1 MVLVLNP
8 NLGAGPLAEQRP
20 TDLRRR
26 RQKAMN
32 KICRCP
38 ELLQCGHLAV
48 NLVTG
53 LVGIVLCVA
62 GIRLLLIAT
71 ADDIPPIHVDGVE
84 LGSVQ
89 LNSYYLVA
97 YERESPDGRKQF
109 HLASTR
115 PLTPEREAA
124 LIRYLALE
132 GFLGSFWPE
141 MKERLQ
147 EETEWA
153 FRGY

>member
-1 MVLVLNP
+1 MQTP
-8 NLGAGPLAEQRP
+8 HKKWG
-20 TDLRRR
+20 
-26 RQKAMN
+26 
-32 KICRCP
+32 
-38 ELLQCGHLAV
+38 LLQSFGGFFALTSGVALVGIINWESAADLAV

>member
-1 MVLVLNP
+1 MQTP
-8 NLGAGPLAEQRP
+8 HKKWG
-20 TDLRRR
+20 
-26 RQKAMN
+26 
-32 KICRCP
+32 
-38 ELLQCGHLAV
+38 LLQSIGGFFALTSGVALVGIINWESAADLAV

-89 LNSYYLVA
+89 LNGYYLVA

-124 LIRYLALE
+124 IIRYLALE

>member
-1 MVLVLNP
+1 MQTP
-8 NLGAGPLAEQRP
+8 HKKWG
-20 TDLRRR
+20 
-26 RQKAMN
+26 
-32 KICRCP
+32 
-38 ELLQCGHLAV
+38 LLQIIGGFFALTSGFTIVGIINWESSADLAV

-53 LVGIVLCVA
+53 LVGIVLCIA

-71 ADDIPPIHVDGVE
+71 ADDMPPIHVDGVE

-89 LNSYYLVA
+89 INGYYLVA

-109 HLASTR
+109 RLASSR

-132 GFLGSFWPE
+132 GFLASFWPE
-141 MKERLQ
+141 MRERLQ

-153 FRGY
+153 FLGY

>member
-1 MVLVLNP
+1 MQTP
-8 NLGAGPLAEQRP
+8 HKKWG
-20 TDLRRR
+20 
-26 RQKAMN
+26 
-32 KICRCP
+32 
-38 ELLQCGHLAV
+38 LLQIIGGFFALTSGFTIVGIINWESSADLAV

-71 ADDIPPIHVDGVE
+71 ADDMPPIHVDGVE

-89 LNSYYLVA
+89 INGYYLVA
-97 YERESPDGRKQF
+97 YEHESPDGRKQF
-109 HLASTR
+109 RLASSR